1 MRLRLRARVR
11 LGVGVPVAHLDN
23 HLLVPQL
30 ALQLRLAELA
40 REHQPSLLP
49 LELDAVLDAVGRVR
63 GAEQM
68 PAHAHRRAL
77 AAQLVVRRP
86 VLGQL
91 AW

>member
-1 MRLRLRARVR
+1 MRVR
-11 LGVGVPVAHLDN
+11 V
-23 HLLVPQL
+23 
-30 ALQLRLAELA
+30 RC
-40 REHQPSLLP
+40 
-49 LELDAVLDAVGRVR
+49 ELDAVLDAVRRVR

-91 AW
+91 TRAEATLVVRLPLHVSHDPVVARVVWLGLG